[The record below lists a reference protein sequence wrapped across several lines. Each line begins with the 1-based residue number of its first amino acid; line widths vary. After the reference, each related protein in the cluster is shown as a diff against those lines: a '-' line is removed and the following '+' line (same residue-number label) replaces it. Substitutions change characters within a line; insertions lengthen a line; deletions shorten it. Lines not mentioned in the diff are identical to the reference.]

1 MPRFGLFV
9 GALIALLSSISGSGA
24 FADPAPSL
32 PSVTVGRP
40 LAAISPSDA
49 FTYFSG
55 QGLTSNTRPADA
67 DITALATALHND
79 PAAIYNWVHDNVEVD
94 WTFGLS
100 KGARGAAIDKSG
112 TPFDQ
117 AQLLVELLRAAGLS
131 PSYKFGTVTLNNA
144 QFTGWT
150 GITDPGVAA
159 QVLSD
164 GGIPATVTGTT
175 GSLQVV
181 MLHIWVHVTIG
192 ATTYDLDPSFKSY
205 TTVTGVSNA
214 TIMGWMGFSGSTLL
228 SQALSG
234 SSSDTTLGVARLKQA
249 NPGNVATTM
258 QGYSQALLTAIK
270 TNKPNGDIEDI
281 IGGRHIIAATPNAMP
296 ATAPAYFSPTAP
308 TTLATFANDIPN
320 SLKTSLGINLNTTVA
335 TVYADDIYGRLVMAG
350 LELDSS
356 NHLVLRIYADH
367 TLLAQPSASGS
378 TGVYTLSVNHPY
390 AADSGAYM
398 DSSMAAPGSFGRA
411 PMMIIYG
418 FGAVSPDLGAR
429 LGLRIGNGADLWQ
442 QKCSVV
448 EVNDCDPIWPAS
460 GDASLV
466 KSASA
471 FLTQY
476 TRMANIYA
484 RLSGGLH
491 QMHHMI
497 GYGSI
502 EYNQSDS
509 SSGFHNSLKFNVE
522 TGLSLEILD
531 PTDTT
536 TRKAALAGLVS
547 VSNTLEGSVIEQTTG
562 TTDPVSVASKLDWLN
577 RVSLPAGTNWI
588 YYAHDATSWATVR
601 AQLILDHAA
610 GCTLAIPG
618 NPLSATDCAPAQE
631 PILAAEVDSYI
642 AAGYEVLIPISSDL
656 GPGEQWYLQKALPG
670 YFLKGLERG
679 GVFIAYKLDGSGNP
693 TQIAYVVVRNSSVD
707 KGGGGSASINTDPSK
722 LFSPDSNFLEQQY
735 KTRQKSFTVDLQS
748 GGLTY
753 TAPPDMV
760 SGRGGFPYSLSF
772 QREWHNGGKGWTH
785 SWQSGLSLN
794 GNGLSSMG
802 GAGSQGSAETIALV
816 EAQLYL
822 APASQTTDL
831 DKLKNHV
838 TSALVNM
845 WWAERLA
852 ANSATITADN
862 GEKSFTRLADNTY
875 YIPGDPTQLSGTF
888 SRTFGPDAA
897 AGGWYMMPS
906 SLAPISSSQTLG
918 ATTYAFRGKPLA
930 NFCTNYTSLPYRFI
944 VTAKDHSIS
953 NFDFL
958 CDYTANLGGITGYH
972 RTSIAFPF
980 GVSVTYTY
988 DTMHRV
994 TQVQNTLGRTLT
1006 FDGSNVRD
1014 TTDGAHIRTAV
1025 TAVDYCD
1032 LDWKDSTDA
1041 SSPCPAN
1048 YSAFVPG
1055 QSATDAS
1062 GRITRYTFVPNT
1074 GNISIDQCCF
1084 QNFAP
1089 IAVAQQQP
1097 PLELLGVFL
1106 PSDPT
1111 VPKLAFGY
1119 DANDRINTVTDAMG
1133 RVWQYHIA
1141 EGRRGEVVDPVGNIA
1156 ASLYDDR
1163 NHKIADVDP
1172 IGNITSYP
1180 GYDGLNRLL
1189 QKTNPEG
1196 DYEVYAYDG
1205 NSNLTSTT
1213 RHPKPGSGLANIV
1226 TSAVYDSTF
1235 NVPTTQTDANGNVTT
1250 NAINATT
1257 GTLTSVTGPAVIGG
1271 SPLTSFTYD
1280 THGLTLTQTV
1290 LVQSTPSTVNLTTTY
1305 AYDAKGNPITVTAS
1319 SQSGGLNLATHLTYD
1334 GAGNALTLTDPR
1346 SNQHTATYDDDR
1358 RILTYSAPTGTNA
1371 GTTWAYDGDG
1381 LISSVTRLNGASPQV
1396 TSYTYWPDAQERTM
1410 VDPGNSVT
1418 RFDYD
1423 AAGRLTSTTDPVGRK
1438 AHPVYDAD
1446 GRVQVA
1452 IRSWQG
1458 VNDNCSVAG
1467 TLQQCYATYTFWANG
1482 QQKSV
1487 TDSNGNLTTFDYDGF
1502 DRLNKTTFPSKTVAG
1517 TTNSADHED
1526 IALYDPNGNLQQK
1539 KTRNGDWIVNSFDA
1553 LNRVTQSE
1561 DHVGAVGG
1569 TLQRQTNTEYDLAS
1583 KETRVYDNLTPTAN
1597 NIASTYDAA
1606 QRLKDVTIGGPQWGA
1621 LTKQVSYQ
1629 YDAASNRTRITWPDN
1644 YYVTYSYDALNRMS
1658 GASET
1663 TIGGTTTTIA
1673 TYTYDPLSR
1682 RTGLTYDTA
1691 GATVTFGYNAGG
1703 DLVSLVN
1710 DLASTANDNTATLT
1724 HSPAHQL
1731 ATEGNSNTAWRWT
1744 NASTNTRVY
1753 LKNGLNQITKLAG
1766 SNYTYD
1772 GNGSLLTTS
1781 SWTYTYDVENR
1792 LSTAAT
1798 SGLTKSIALS
1808 YDPRGRRTKLATTV
1822 TSTGVTTTTVFMHD
1836 GDAEMGEYNT
1846 SGNLIRRFIPGPAI
1860 DDYIAMVTAAG
1871 TRTYPQTDH
1880 HGSTVAMSGSTGAKT
1895 DGPFRYDGFGNNSG
1909 LTTASF
1915 PFMFTGQRFDQDL
1928 GLYYYRARYYFPVAG
1943 RFLQTDPIGY
1953 KNDLNLY
1960 AYANNDPT
1968 NRSDPMGADDVATA
1982 MIQSLRDSYNIGNG
1996 RPSFGTTTAQ
2006 EARIVKA
2013 ANTAIPDKISIPIA
2027 FVGESNGGASG
2038 VVFHLDAQK
2047 TIPGV
2052 QNADFGVGVSLVQGN
2067 GPMARGAEISPS
2079 IMFGHGSIDT
2089 SLQPTTNISVTG
2101 GLELPFMGPA
2111 ATLDTHGTLTE
2122 VGVTFSERRGISIS
2136 EEVPLAVCTIN
2147 TGCSTHLQAKNQ
2159 VQKK

>member
-1 MPRFGLFV
+1 MPRFGLFA
-9 GALIALLSSISGSGA
+9 GALIALLLSSAPSIA
-24 FADPAPSL
+24 RADPSL
-32 PSVTVGRP
+32 PSVTIGRP
-40 LAAISPSDA
+40 LAAIAPSA
-49 FTYFSG
+49 AYTYFSG
-55 QGLTSNTRPADA
+55 LGLTSNTRPADS
-67 DITALATALHND
+67 DITALATALHNN

-117 AQLLVELLRAAGLS
+117 AQLLAELLRAAGYS
-131 PSYKFGTVTLNNA
+131 PTYQFGNITLNNA
-144 QFTGWT
+144 QFAGWT

-164 GGIPATVTGTT
+164 GGIPATVTGST
-175 GSLQVV
+175 GSIQVV
-181 MLHIWVHVTIG
+181 MLHIWVHVTISG
-192 ATTYDLDPSFKSY
+192 TTYDLDPSFKSY
-205 TTVTGVSNA
+205 TTVTGVSNT
-214 TIMGWMGFSGSTLL
+214 TITGWMGFNGSTLL

-234 SSSDTTLGVARLKQA
+234 SSSDTSLGPARLKQA

-281 IGGRHIIAATPNAMP
+281 IGGRHIVAATPNAMP
-296 ATAPAYFSPTAP
+296 AVAPAYFSPTAP
-308 TTLATFANDIPN
+308 TVLASFANDIPN
-320 SLKTSLGINLNTTVA
+320 ALRTSLAINLNVTAV
-335 TVYADDIYGRLVMAG
+335 TVYADDIYGKLVMAG
-350 LELDSS
+350 LQLDAS
-356 NHLVLRIYADH
+356 NHQVLRIYADH
-367 TLLAQPSASGS
+367 TLLAQPASVPAP
-378 TGVYTLSVNHPY
+378 TGVYTLQINHPY

-398 DSSMAAPGSFGRA
+398 DSTMAAPGSFARA
-411 PMMIIYG
+411 PMLIVYG

-442 QKCSVV
+442 QKCSAV
-448 EVNDCDPIWPAS
+448 EFQDCEPIWPAS

-491 QMHHMI
+491 QMHHVI
-497 GYGSI
+497 GFGSV
-502 EYNQSDS
+502 EYNQTES
-509 SSGFHNSLKFNVE
+509 SSGFHNSLKLNVE
-522 TGLSLEILD
+522 TALSFEILN
-531 PTDTT
+531 PADTT
-536 TRKAALAGLVS
+536 SRKAALAGLVS
-547 VSNTLEGSVIEQTTG
+547 ASNTLEGSVIEQTTG
-562 TTDPVSVASKLDWLN
+562 TMDPVSVASKLDWLN
-577 RVSLPAGTNWI
+577 RVSLPSGTNWI
-588 YYAHDATSWATVR
+588 YYANASNWATVK
-601 AQLILDHAA
+601 AQLILDHAP
-610 GCTLAIPG
+610 GCLFYP
-618 NPLSATDCAPAQE
+618 PPVSWPYDCAVAQE
-631 PILAAEVDSYI
+631 PILAAEVETYI
-642 AAGYEVLIPISSDL
+642 NAGYEVVIPVNADL
-656 GPGEQWYLQKALPG
+656 GPGEQWFVAKANIAE
-670 YFLKGLERG
+670 YYKGLERG

-693 TQIAYVVVRNSSVD
+693 TQIAYVVVRNSAVD

-722 LFSPDSNFLEQQY
+722 LFSPDANFLEQQY

-785 SWQSGLSLN
+785 SWQSGLTLN

-838 TSALVNM
+838 TAALLNM

-852 ANSATITADN
+852 ANSATVTADN
-862 GEKSFTRLADNTY
+862 GEKSFTRLADNSY
-875 YIPGDPTQLSGTF
+875 YIPGDPTVLSGTLTR
-888 SRTFGPDAA
+888 SFGPDAN
-897 AGGWYMMPS
+897 AGGWFMNPV
-906 SLAPISSSQTLG
+906 SLQPVSTSATISGSVYT
-918 ATTYAFRGKPLA
+918 FRGKPDPVVC
-930 NFCTNYTSLPYRFI
+930 NNYTALPYRFT
-944 VTAKDHSIS
+944 VTAKDHSVS

-958 CDYTANLGGITGYH
+958 CDYTVNLGGITGYH

-980 GVSVTYTY
+980 GMSVTYSY
-988 DTMHRV
+988 DIKHRV

-1006 FDGSNVRD
+1006 FDGINVKD
-1014 TTDGAHIRTAV
+1014 TTDGGHIRTALTNV
-1025 TAVDYCD
+1025 SYCD

-1041 SSPCPAN
+1041 SSDCPAE
-1048 YSAFVPG
+1048 SSSLVPPET
-1055 QSATDAS
+1055 ATDAS
-1062 GRITRYTFVPNT
+1062 GRITRYAYVPNT
-1074 GNISIDQCCF
+1074 GNPSIDQCCF

-1089 IAVAQQQP
+1089 MAVALQQP
-1097 PLELLGVFL
+1097 PLELQAVFL
-1106 PSDPT
+1106 PSDPN
-1111 VPKLAFGY
+1111 VAKLAFGY
-1119 DANDRINTVTDAMG
+1119 DGNDRINTVTDAMG

-1163 NHKIADVDP
+1163 NHKVADVDP

-1196 DYEVYAYDG
+1196 DDEVYAYDG

-1226 TSAVYDSTF
+1226 TSAVYDATF

-1250 NAINATT
+1250 NVINATT
-1257 GTLTSVTGPAVIGG
+1257 GTLTSVTGPAVTGG
-1271 SPLTSFTYD
+1271 SPLTSYTYD

-1290 LVQSTPSTVNLTTTY
+1290 LVQATPSTVNLTTTY
-1305 AYDAKGNPITVTAS
+1305 AYDSLGNPITVTAS

-1371 GTTWAYDGDG
+1371 GTTWTYDGDG

-1396 TSYTYWPDAQERTM
+1396 TNYTYWPDAQERTM

-1423 AAGRLTSTTDPVGRK
+1423 AAGRPTSTTDPVGRK
-1438 AHPVYDAD
+1438 SHPVYDAD
-1446 GRVQVA
+1446 SRVQVA

-1467 TLQQCYATYTFWANG
+1467 TLQQCYATYTFWPNG

-1502 DRLNKTTFPSKTVAG
+1502 DRLNKTTFPSKTVSG

-1526 IALYDPNGNLQQK
+1526 IALYDPNGNVQQK

-1553 LNRVTQSE
+1553 LNRITQGE
-1561 DHVGAVGG
+1561 DHLLAVGG

-1583 KETRVYDNLTPTAN
+1583 KETRVYDNLSPTAN
-1597 NIASTYDAA
+1597 NIVSTYDAA

-1629 YDAASNRTRITWPDN
+1629 YDTASNRTRITWPDT
-1644 YYVTYSYDALNRMS
+1644 YYVTYNYDALNRMS

-1691 GATVTFGYNAGG
+1691 GATVTYGYNAGG

-1724 HSPAHQL
+1724 YSPAHQL

-1744 NASTNTRVY
+1744 NGGTNTRVY

-1792 LSTAAT
+1792 LSTAVT
-1798 SGLTKSIALS
+1798 SGLTKSISLS
-1808 YDPRGRRTKLATTV
+1808 YDPRGRRTKLATTI
-1822 TSTGVTTTTVFMHD
+1822 TSTGVTTTTVFLHD
-1836 GDAEMGEYNT
+1836 GDNEIGDYDT

-1871 TRTYPQTDH
+1871 TRTYPQVDH

-1895 DGPFRYDGFGNNSG
+1895 DGPFKYDGFGNNSG
-1909 LTTASF
+1909 LSTASF
-1915 PFMFTGQRFDQDL
+1915 PFTFTGQRYDQDL
-1928 GLYYYRARYYFPVAG
+1928 GLYYYRARYYFAVAG
-1943 RFLQTDPIGY
+1943 RFLQTDPVGY
-1953 KNDLNLY
+1953 KDDLNLY
-1960 AYANNDPT
+1960 TYVSNDPANKT
-1968 NRSDPMGADDVATA
+1968 DPSGKCVGPIIVPCVIVALGAVTIATVVCRA
-1982 MIQSLRDSYNIGNG
+1982 AGCT
-1996 RPSFGTTTAQ
+1996 RPLEKWMEQ
-2006 EARIVKA
+2006 
-2013 ANTAIPDKISIPIA
+2013 KIN
-2027 FVGESNGGASG
+2027 ELTSN
-2038 VVFHLDAQK
+2038 
-2047 TIPGV
+2047 
-2052 QNADFGVGVSLVQGN
+2052 
-2067 GPMARGAEISPS
+2067 
-2079 IMFGHGSIDT
+2079 
-2089 SLQPTTNISVTG
+2089 
-2101 GLELPFMGPA
+2101 
-2111 ATLDTHGTLTE
+2111 
-2122 VGVTFSERRGISIS
+2122 S
-2136 EEVPLAVCTIN
+2136 EEAASPANDNSNPRPGSRGGQEHQDKVKERIKELSDEGHTHIAGGDRTEETVRTPGGDRESRRPDITTVDPNGKPYRENVGRQNQNGTPVSRERKAQQDIEKA
-2147 TGCSTHLQAKNQ
+2147 TGQCAFTAYNGCG
-2159 VQKK
+2159 KK